1 MPNKVRWGVL
11 GAANIAV
18 KKVIP
23 AMQRGEWSE
32 VLGLASR
39 DVEKARAAARGLGV
53 PKVYGSYEG
62 LLGDPELKAVYHPL
76 PDYLHLPWTAKAA
89 QARKHVLRR
98 KPVSMAGPQRN

>member
-62 LLGDPELKAVYHPL
+62 LLGDPEIEAVYNPL
-76 PDYLHLPWTAKAA
+76 PNHLHGPRTAKAA
-89 QARKHVLRR
+89 AGRKHALPQ
-98 KPVSMAGPQRN
+98 KPAAMRVP